1 MSGDLLVDNILM
13 SNYALI
19 KSHTLAHN
27 AMAPARWWYAINN
40 NIKEYLPDSV
50 TASFMIEKQ
59 LNGTH
64 WYPEAL
70 HAFNSFTN
78 VVKFN

>member
-19 KSHTLAHN
+19 KSQAIAHGV
-27 AMAPARWWYAINN
+27 MAPARWWYAINKN
-40 NIKEYLPDSV
+40 MKDYLPESV
-50 TASFMIEKQ
+50 SALLMIEKQ
-59 LNGTH
+59 FNGTH

-78 VVKFN
+78 VVKFH